1 MTHPSI
7 AVSLE
12 PGRLTRRNLRGV
24 TLIEL
29 LIGISI
35 GLLVTLAALGTM
47 TFTRITTT
55 TVSDTVRMQQDASV
69 VFRMIGQQIRQAR
82 SIALQQQ
89 ALNADVTIA
98 DYAPYTGV
106 TPPGAP
112 REVAVYGVEGGVSDA
127 FTVSFSLS
135 PVDSRH
141 CMGFATVAP
150 VTNTVFSSFDV
161 TNGALRCRASDGS
174 GNAQEIINNIE
185 DLQVWYGDRDPLT
198 SNIRYRNA
206 AQVGN
211 LNWGNIGS
219 VMICIRLAGTS
230 RSAPQPAV
238 NNFRGCQNELIP
250 WDGRF
255 RRVYTQVYTLR
266 NPA

>member
-1 MTHPSI
+1 MKAPNK
-7 AVSLE
+7 ANGLKLRAQQRMQE
-12 PGRLTRRNLRGV
+12 RGV

-47 TFTRITTT
+47 TFTRISTTT
-55 TVSDTVRMQQDASV
+55 ISDTVRMQQDASV
-69 VFRMIGQQIRQAR
+69 VFRMIARQIRQAR
-82 SIALQQQ
+82 SIALQPQSV
-89 ALNADVTIA
+89 NVDVTIA
-98 DYAPYTGV
+98 DYGPYTGI

-112 REVAVYGVEGGVSDA
+112 REVAVYGVEGGASDA

-150 VTNTVFSSFDV
+150 VTNTVFSSFDIN
-161 TNGALRCRASDGS
+161 NGAFRCRASDGS
-174 GNAQEIINNIE
+174 GNAQEVISNVE
-185 DLQVWYGDRDPLT
+185 DMQIWYGDRDPLT
-198 SNIRYRNA
+198 NNVRYRTA
-206 AQVGN
+206 TQVGA
-211 LNWGNIGS
+211 LNWGTVGS
-219 VMICIRLAGTS
+219 VMICLRLAGTS
-230 RSAPQPAV
+230 RSAPQPAA
-238 NNFRGCQNELIP
+238 NNFRGCQNEIVP

-255 RRVYTQVYTLR
+255 RRVFTQVYTLR